1 MPTRK
6 TPAPVV
12 PDVTPVTETPAAPV
26 KAKTPRVRKPAA
38 APPVT
43 PPPAAPEV
51 KAPEVSKTE
60 VIDQLVSEAN
70 AFILAGVDSAM
81 QLADVLVQLYPLKPW
96 IAAKSDAV
104 KYFKN
109 MGISADNFRLPF
121 KARQHLVAEMY
132 AAGHKS
138 VEHIAAMTGAGVR
151 TIGRDLGPDHLNL
164 VSEARSAAQT
174 INAANRN
181 APRAEVTSQTLTAVT
196 PVTDWV
202 GLITN
207 ADAETLRMV
216 IALATDALASKSGET
231 AAA

>member
-1 MPTRK
+1 MATRK
-6 TPAPVV
+6 TPAPVA
-12 PDVTPVTETPAAPV
+12 PDVTPVAETPAAPV
-26 KAKTPRVRKPAA
+26 KAKTPRVRKPA
-38 APPVT
+38 T
-43 PPPAAPEV
+43 PPPAPPEV

-164 VSEARSAAQT
+164 VSETRSAAQT
-174 INAANRN
+174 ANAIARN
-181 APRAEVTSQTLTAVT
+181 TPRAEVTSQTLTAVT

-202 GLITN
+202 GLITS